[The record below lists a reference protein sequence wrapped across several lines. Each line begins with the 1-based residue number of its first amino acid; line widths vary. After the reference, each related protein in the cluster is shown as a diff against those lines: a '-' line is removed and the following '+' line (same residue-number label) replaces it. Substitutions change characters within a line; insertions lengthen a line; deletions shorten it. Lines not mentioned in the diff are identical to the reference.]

1 MERKSEVKT
10 YVVYLHCDKCGSEM
24 KVVGTDYSLLLLT
37 SLPNTIEY
45 TYRCP
50 KCNYEVKSTELYPKI
65 QYERVSDDN
74 IEDILP

>member
-1 MERKSEVKT
+1 MEKKSEVKT

-24 KVVGTDYSLLLLT
+24 KTVATDYSLLVLT
-37 SLPNTIEY
+37 NLPKTIEY

-50 KCNYEVKSTELYPKI
+50 KCNCEVKSTELYPKI
-65 QYERVSDDN
+65 QYERVSSDN